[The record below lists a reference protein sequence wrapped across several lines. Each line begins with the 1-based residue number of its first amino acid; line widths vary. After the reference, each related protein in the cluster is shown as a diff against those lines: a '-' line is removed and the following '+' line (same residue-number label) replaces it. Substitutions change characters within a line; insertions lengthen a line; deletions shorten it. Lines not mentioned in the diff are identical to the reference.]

1 MLLRTRLLIIVA
13 HIFTFLSA
21 FLLDVWSLEVQ
32 KRTERLPFFTR
43 PVESHQRE
51 AQKIILPESLT
62 TGSWAALFSSIF
74 PPTDAVWGSKKR
86 ARVPIQPPVC
96 ASNMS
101 LAFKRRVKKP
111 LSSSDRAF
119 TNAHRTF
126 RKVVVFFFLF
136 VGLFRWYRESGVSS
150 SASNLCIVFESSF
163 TKCSSDPKMEI
174 REQLPCER
182 EFRIGGRARFRGL
195 HEEFF
200 GRDE

>member
-1 MLLRTRLLIIVA
+1 
-13 HIFTFLSA
+13 
-21 FLLDVWSLEVQ
+21 
-32 KRTERLPFFTR
+32 
-43 PVESHQRE
+43 
-51 AQKIILPESLT
+51 
-62 TGSWAALFSSIF
+62 
-74 PPTDAVWGSKKR
+74 
-86 ARVPIQPPVC
+86 
-96 ASNMS
+96 MS

-111 LSSSDRAF
+111 LSSDRAS

-200 GRDE
+200 GRDEWMTRSRRSEWLANVYFSRFFKHCPFQFCCPFLITGGRKVTAEWKWKDCGANCRKFGQLMNASSLCHLRGRSQREEKPLMIWK